1 MGANN
6 ATGSLSINFD
16 AVNHDLQINYND
28 TTLIGSSS
36 LGVHPE
42 SWYHISLVRE
52 GTGSNETKLY
62 INGILSDSGTLNS
75 DVNFSQTTL
84 QIGNDSSLSGDFE
97 YAGYITNLRVIR
109 SSAIYSGLFT
119 PPTRKLKRVTGTVL
133 LCCQDPDSPLTEA
146 TGKTITGYGS
156 LQRED
161 GVELI
166 TNGTFNS
173 DVSNWTATDCTLS
186 YSSGQMQIT
195 RSGGGGLTAN
205 QAFTTVTGK
214 TYILSGTINSSGS
227 RGDLRVYNGS
237 GTGGSLI
244 VSLTGTNGAVT
255 NLRGTFIAS
264 STTSTVVIA
273 IDDDS
278 TSVTVD
284 NISVTLAEG
293 SNRGSNFTPQVGDDR
308 KVTFEGVTK
317 INSDAY
323 FYLPTGD
330 TITRESRYGRILWA
344 GGQDGGA
351 SPGFINLI
359 QYANITTTGN
369 ALDFGDMVERATSAA
384 SSSSTRAVI
393 FDGLTPSLINRIEKV
408 EIASTGNATDYG
420 DSTMSVYETASA
432 SNNTR
437 GLNGGGYSSGSGTPA
452 NTETIEYITIAS
464 IGNAL
469 DFGDL
474 TMGRRA
480 AGALSSPIRACF
492 AAGYQQPDASGT
504 RTDRIDFITIAS
516 TGNAIDFGNLTESG
530 WGPAAMSN
538 SVRGVYAGR
547 LSPGSP
553 GFETTIDYITIAS
566 TGDAID
572 FGDTTTGSGRGT
584 GSSNKTRGVFILG
597 NAAPSPNIQN
607 QIDYITIATTGNAK
621 DFGDLISRTHQAGST
636 SDSHGGLG

>member
-1 MGANN
+1 M
-6 ATGSLSINFD
+6 
-16 AVNHDLQINYND
+16 
-28 TTLIGSSS
+28 
-36 LGVHPE
+36 
-42 SWYHISLVRE
+42 
-52 GTGSNETKLY
+52 
-62 INGILSDSGTLNS
+62 
-75 DVNFSQTTL
+75 
-84 QIGNDSSLSGDFE
+84 
-97 YAGYITNLRVIR
+97 AG
-109 SSAIYSGLFT
+109 
-119 PPTRKLKRVTGTVL
+119 
-133 LCCQDPDSPLTEA
+133 
-146 TGKTITGYGS
+146 
-156 LQRED
+156 
-161 GVELI
+161 
-166 TNGTFNS
+166 
-173 DVSNWTATDCTLS
+173 
-186 YSSGQMQIT
+186 
-195 RSGGGGLTAN
+195 
-205 QAFTTVTGK
+205 TTVTSGFIRA
-214 TYILSGTINSSGS
+214 TYTLDK
-227 RGDLRVYNGS
+227 GDYLVSLRW
-237 GTGGSLI
+237 TGGNFAVQDS
-244 VSLTGTNGAVT
+244 TGYIFATDGTDSEFSSSEDGAYSFYMSDTTSVVITGASWNTAYTVDDISIKRIYKNNGA
-255 NLRGTFIAS
+255 
-264 STTSTVVIA
+264 
-273 IDDDS
+273 
-278 TSVTVD
+278 
-284 NISVTLAEG
+284 
-293 SNRGSNFTPQVGDDR
+293 SNFTPQVGDDR
-308 KVTFEGVTK
+308 QVTFEGVTK
-317 INSDAY
+317 IDTDAY

-330 TITRESRYGRILWA
+330 TVTRESRSGRILWA
-344 GGQDGGA
+344 GGSDGGA

-369 ALDFGDMVERATSAA
+369 ALDFGDMVERATSAT

-452 NTETIEYITIAS
+452 NTETIEYVTIAS

-504 RTDRIDFITIAS
+504 RTDRIDYVTITS
-516 TGNAIDFGNLTESG
+516 TGNAIDFGNLTQSG

-572 FGDTTTGSGRGT
+572 FGDTTAGSGRGT

-607 QIDYITIATTGNAK
+607 HIDYITIATTGNAK
-621 DFGDLISRTHQAGST
+621 DFGDLVSRTHRLDQHQT
-636 SDSHGGLG
+636 PTVVLDK